1 MLSKKINLLCSGLVV
16 CSALFSASTFSV
28 AAATA
33 DLSLTI
39 DSQSYTG
46 TYTGDLK
53 NDEPSGEGTFSYSDE
68 DGSYSVSGTW
78 KRGLLNGS
86 VTATASDGFYTSC
99 RYSDGK
105 PYGRLLKYNA
115 KDQLT
120 GYDFYYQMRTISS
133 LKEKSV
139 DADYNSLLGTT
150 FPDTPQKITGTV
162 SAVFSTA
169 SNAFVILM
177 DKQNHPYVL
186 TYVNN
191 STNKFNQGIVPNLK
205 IGDQIT
211 AYGYL
216 QKQDSLDSMKSKL
229 GRSLLVTDV
238 PSDLNSLS
246 DSDLNKEL
254 DSLTKISDTVYNEL
268 STNTL
273 PFILVFAA
281 EVNGHSSF
289 NIQNPNMDYSDIID
303 NPYLYSNLSYT
314 LTGTVQKAIANYD
327 TGYVQMLI
335 SESDTENLFYVKYRY
350 SDGSSLPATGD
361 IVTVEGTFNGNY
373 KKIIPSEDANLIPP
387 SSRNIKTDSDDTKS
401 TIDKSESEKLDTFV
415 DEDVADEY
423 EDVAD
428 EYEDYD
434 DIAYVILYP
443 RLTTVSV
450 TITK

>member
-16 CSALFSASTFSV
+16 CSALFSASTFS
-28 AAATA
+28 ATAATA
-33 DLSLTI
+33 NLSLTI
-39 DSQSYTG
+39 DSQSYNG
-46 TYTGDLK
+46 TYTGDIK
-53 NDEPSGEGTFSYSDE
+53 NDEPSGEGTFSDE
-68 DGSYSVSGTW
+68 DASYSVSGTW
-78 KRGLLNGS
+78 KKGLLNGS
-86 VTATASDGFYTSC
+86 VTTTASDGSYTSC
-99 RYSDGK
+99 YYSDGK

-115 KDQLT
+115 KNQLT

-133 LKEKSV
+133 LKERSV
-139 DADYNSLLGTT
+139 DADYNVLLGTT

-169 SNAFVILM
+169 SNSFVILM
-177 DKQNHPYVL
+177 DKQKHPYVL

-216 QKQDSLDSMKSKL
+216 QKQDSLDSIKSKL
-229 GRSLLVTDV
+229 GRSILITDV
-238 PSDLNSLS
+238 PSDLSSLS
-246 DSDLNKEL
+246 NSDLNNEL
-254 DSLTKISDTVYNEL
+254 DSLTRDSETVYNEL

-281 EVNGHSSF
+281 DVDNNASF
-289 NIQNPNMDYSDIID
+289 NIQNPSMDYSNIAN

-314 LTGTVQKAIANYD
+314 LTGTVQKSIANY
-327 TGYVQMLI
+327 TRGYVQMLI
-335 SESDTENLFYVKYRY
+335 SEEGTGNLFYVKYRY

-361 IVTVEGTFNGNY
+361 NVTVNGLFNGNY
-373 KKIIPSEDANLIPP
+373 KKIIPSENAKLITTIPP
-387 SSRNIKTDSDDTKS
+387 DNSKDSSENDSTS
-401 TIDKSESEKLDTFV
+401 IDNNTEAI
-415 DEDVADEY
+415 DEFID

-434 DIAYVILYP
+434 DISYVILYP
-443 RLTTVSV
+443 RITTSSV
-450 TITK
+450 TINK

>member
-1 MLSKKINLLCSGLVV
+1 MLSKKINLLCAGLVT
-16 CSALFSASTFSV
+16 CSALFSTSTISV
-28 AAATA
+28 AAANT
-33 DLSLTI
+33 DMSLTI

-53 NDEPSGEGTFSYSDE
+53 NGEPSGEGTFSFSDE
-68 DGSYSVSGTW
+68 KDSYSVSGIW
-78 KRGLLNGS
+78 KKGKLNGS
-86 VTATASDGFYTSC
+86 VTTTASYTSC
-99 RYSDGK
+99 HYSDDK
-105 PYGRLLKYNA
+105 PYGRLLKYSAN
-115 KDQLT
+115 DQLT
-120 GYDFYYQMRTISS
+120 GYDFYYQMRTLSS

-139 DADYNSLLGTT
+139 NADYNVLLGTT
-150 FPDTPQKITGTV
+150 FPNTPQKITGTV

-205 IGDQIT
+205 IGDQVT

-216 QKQDSLDSMKSKL
+216 QRQDSLDSMKSKL
-229 GRSLLVTDV
+229 GRSLLITDA
-238 PSDLNSLS
+238 PSDLSSLS
-246 DSDLNKEL
+246 DSDLSNEL
-254 DSLTKISDTVYNEL
+254 DSLTKASETVYNEL

-273 PFILVFAA
+273 PFILIFAA
-281 EVNGHSSF
+281 EVDGHSLF
-289 NIQNPNMDYSDIID
+289 NIKNPSLDYSDIID
-303 NPYLYSNLSYT
+303 NPYLYSNLSYA
-314 LTGTVQKAIANYD
+314 LTGTVQKTIANYD
-327 TGYVQMLI
+327 KGYVQMLI
-335 SESDTENLFYVKYRY
+335 SENNTENLFYVKYRY

-361 IVTVEGTFNGNY
+361 IVTVDGVFDGNY
-373 KKIIPSEDANLIPP
+373 KKIIPSENAKLISPTP
-387 SSRNIKTDSDDTKS
+387 SKNNKKDSDTTDSTGDDT
-401 TIDKSESEKLDTFV
+401 TAEELDAFV
-415 DEDVADEY
+415 D

-450 TITK
+450 TINK

>member
-1 MLSKKINLLCSGLVV
+1 MLSKKINLLCAGLVT
-16 CSALFSASTFSV
+16 CSALFSTSTISV
-28 AAATA
+28 AAANT
-33 DLSLTI
+33 DMSLTI

-53 NDEPSGEGTFSYSDE
+53 NGEGTFSFSDE
-68 DGSYSVSGTW
+68 KDSYSVSGIW
-78 KRGLLNGS
+78 KKGKLNGS
-86 VTATASDGFYTSC
+86 VTTTASDGSYTSC
-99 RYSDGK
+99 HYSDDK
-105 PYGRLLKYNA
+105 PYGRLLKYSAN
-115 KDQLT
+115 DQLT
-120 GYDFYYQMRTISS
+120 GYDFYYQMRTLSS

-139 DADYNSLLGTT
+139 NADYNVLLGTT

-205 IGDQIT
+205 IGDQVT

-216 QKQDSLDSMKSKL
+216 QRQDSLDSMKSKL
-229 GRSLLVTDV
+229 GRSLLITDA
-238 PSDLNSLS
+238 PSDLSSLS
-246 DSDLNKEL
+246 DSDLSNEL
-254 DSLTKISDTVYNEL
+254 DSLTKASETVYNEL

-273 PFILVFAA
+273 PFILIFAA
-281 EVNGHSSF
+281 EVDGHSLF
-289 NIQNPNMDYSDIID
+289 NIKNPSLDYSDIID
-303 NPYLYSNLSYT
+303 NPYLYSNLSYA
-314 LTGTVQKAIANYD
+314 LTGTVQKTIANYD
-327 TGYVQMLI
+327 KGYVQMLI
-335 SESDTENLFYVKYRY
+335 SENNTENLFYVKYRY

-361 IVTVEGTFNGNY
+361 IVTVDGVFDGNY
-373 KKIIPSEDANLIPP
+373 KKIIPSENAKLISPTP
-387 SSRNIKTDSDDTKS
+387 SKNNKKDSDTTDSTGDDT
-401 TIDKSESEKLDTFV
+401 TAEELDAFV
-415 DEDVADEY
+415 D

-450 TITK
+450 TINK

>member
-16 CSALFSASTFSV
+16 CSALFSASTFS
-28 AAATA
+28 ATAATA
-33 DLSLTI
+33 NLSLTI
-39 DSQSYTG
+39 DSQSYNG
-46 TYTGDLK
+46 TYTGDIK
-53 NDEPSGEGTFSYSDE
+53 NDEPSGEGTFSDE
-68 DGSYSVSGTW
+68 DASYSVSGTW
-78 KRGLLNGS
+78 KKGLLNGS
-86 VTATASDGFYTSC
+86 VTTTASDGSYTSC
-99 RYSDGK
+99 YYSDGK

-115 KDQLT
+115 KNQLT

-133 LKEKSV
+133 LKERSV
-139 DADYNSLLGTT
+139 DADYNVLLGTT

-169 SNAFVILM
+169 SNSFVILM
-177 DKQNHPYVL
+177 DKQKHPYVL

-216 QKQDSLDSMKSKL
+216 QKQDSLDSIKSKL
-229 GRSLLVTDV
+229 GRSILITDV
-238 PSDLNSLS
+238 PSDLSSLS
-246 DSDLNKEL
+246 NSDLNNEL
-254 DSLTKISDTVYNEL
+254 DSLTRDSETVYNEL

-281 EVNGHSSF
+281 DVDNSTSF
-289 NIQNPNMDYSDIID
+289 NIQNPGMDYSDIAN

-314 LTGTVQKAIANYD
+314 LTGTVQKSIANY
-327 TGYVQMLI
+327 TKGYVQMLI
-335 SESDTENLFYVKYRY
+335 SEEGTGNLFYVKYRY

-361 IVTVEGTFNGNY
+361 NVTVNGLFNGNY
-373 KKIIPSEDANLIPP
+373 KKIIPSENAKLITTIPP
-387 SSRNIKTDSDDTKS
+387 DNSKDSSENDSTS
-401 TIDKSESEKLDTFV
+401 IDNNTEAI
-415 DEDVADEY
+415 DEFID

-434 DIAYVILYP
+434 DISYVILYP
-443 RLTTVSV
+443 RITTSSV
-450 TITK
+450 TINK

>member
-39 DSQSYTG
+39 NSQSHNG
-46 TYTGDLK
+46 TYTGDIK
-53 NDEPSGEGTFSYSDE
+53 NDEPSGEGTFSFSDE
-68 DGSYSVSGTW
+68 EDSYSISGTW
-78 KRGLLNGS
+78 KKGLLNGS
-86 VTATASDGFYTSC
+86 VTTTASNGSYTSC

-115 KDQLT
+115 NDQLT
-120 GYDFYYQMRTISS
+120 GFDFYYQMRTISS
-133 LKEKSV
+133 LKERSV
-139 DADYNSLLGTT
+139 DADYNVLLGTT
-150 FPDTPQKITGTV
+150 FPNTPQKITGTV

-169 SNAFVILM
+169 SNSFVILM

-216 QKQDSLDSMKSKL
+216 QKQDSLDSMKGKL

-246 DSDLNKEL
+246 DSDLNNEL
-254 DSLTKISDTVYNEL
+254 DYLTKTSETVYNEL

-281 EVNGHSSF
+281 EINGHSSF
-289 NIQNPNMDYSDIID
+289 NIQNPSMDYSDIAN

-314 LTGTVQKAIANYD
+314 LTGTVQKAIANYAK
-327 TGYVQMLI
+327 GYVQMLI
-335 SESDTENLFYVKYRY
+335 LEEDTANLFYVKYRY

-361 IVTVEGTFNGNY
+361 NVTVAGSFNGNY
-373 KKIIPSEDANLIPP
+373 KKIIPSENAKLIAVAP
-387 SSRNIKTDSDDTKS
+387 TDSSDASGKIDS
-401 TIDKSESEKLDTFV
+401 TSIDSNVEAIDEFV
-415 DEDVADEY
+415 D

-434 DIAYVILYP
+434 DISYVILYP
-443 RLTTVSV
+443 RMTTTSV
-450 TITK
+450 TINK

>member
-16 CSALFSASTFSV
+16 CSAFFSASTFSV

-39 DSQSYTG
+39 DSQSHNG
-46 TYTGDLK
+46 TYTGDIK
-53 NDEPSGEGTFSYSDE
+53 NDEPSGEGTFSFSDE
-68 DGSYSVSGTW
+68 EDSYSISGTW
-78 KRGLLNGS
+78 KKGLLNGS
-86 VTATASDGFYTSC
+86 VTTTASNGSYTSC

-115 KDQLT
+115 NDQLT
-120 GYDFYYQMRTISS
+120 GFDFYYQMRTISS
-133 LKEKSV
+133 LKERSV
-139 DADYNSLLGTT
+139 DADYNVLLGTT

-169 SNAFVILM
+169 SNSFVILM

-216 QKQDSLDSMKSKL
+216 QKQDSLDSMKGKL

-246 DSDLNKEL
+246 DSDLNNEL
-254 DSLTKISDTVYNEL
+254 DSLTKTSETVYNEL

-281 EVNGHSSF
+281 EINGHSSF
-289 NIQNPNMDYSDIID
+289 NIQNPSMDYSDIIE

-314 LTGTVQKAIANYD
+314 LAGTVQKAIANYD
-327 TGYVQMLI
+327 KGYVQMLI
-335 SESDTENLFYVKYRY
+335 SENDTENLFYVKYRY

-361 IVTVEGTFNGNY
+361 NVTVDGLFNGNY
-373 KKIIPSEDANLIPP
+373 KKIIPSENAELIPTTP
-387 SSRNIKTDSDDTKS
+387 AYNSKDSSENDSTS
-401 TIDKSESEKLDTFV
+401 IDSNTESINEFID
-415 DEDVADEY
+415 

-434 DIAYVILYP
+434 DISYVILYP
-443 RLTTVSV
+443 RITTTSV
-450 TITK
+450 TINK

>member
-1 MLSKKINLLCSGLVV
+1 MLSKKINLLCAGLVT
-16 CSALFSASTFSV
+16 CSALFSTSTISV
-28 AAATA
+28 AAANT
-33 DLSLTI
+33 DMSLTI

-53 NDEPSGEGTFSYSDE
+53 NGEPSGEGTFSFSDE
-68 DGSYSVSGTW
+68 KDSYSVSGIW
-78 KRGLLNGS
+78 KKGKLNGS
-86 VTATASDGFYTSC
+86 VTTTASDGSYTSC
-99 RYSDGK
+99 HYSDDK
-105 PYGRLLKYNA
+105 PYGRLLKYSAN
-115 KDQLT
+115 DQLT
-120 GYDFYYQMRTISS
+120 GYDFYYQMRTLSS

-139 DADYNSLLGTT
+139 NADYNVLLGTT

-205 IGDQIT
+205 IGDQVT

-216 QKQDSLDSMKSKL
+216 QRQDSLDSMKSKL
-229 GRSLLVTDV
+229 GRSLLITDA
-238 PSDLNSLS
+238 PSDLSSLS
-246 DSDLNKEL
+246 DSDLSNEL
-254 DSLTKISDTVYNEL
+254 DSLTKASETVYNEL

-273 PFILVFAA
+273 PFILIFAA
-281 EVNGHSSF
+281 EVDGHSLF
-289 NIQNPNMDYSDIID
+289 NIKNPSLDYSDIID
-303 NPYLYSNLSYT
+303 NPYLYSNLSYA
-314 LTGTVQKAIANYD
+314 LTGTVQKTIANYD
-327 TGYVQMLI
+327 KGYVQMLI
-335 SESDTENLFYVKYRY
+335 SENNTENLFYVKYRY

-361 IVTVEGTFNGNY
+361 IVTVDGVFDGNY
-373 KKIIPSEDANLIPP
+373 KKIIPSENAKLISPTPSKNNKKDSDA
-387 SSRNIKTDSDDTKS
+387 TDSTGDDT
-401 TIDKSESEKLDTFV
+401 TAEELDAFV
-415 DEDVADEY
+415 D

-450 TITK
+450 TINK

>member
-53 NDEPSGEGTFSYSDE
+53 NDEPSGEGTFSFSDE
-68 DGSYSVSGTW
+68 EDSYSVSGTW
-78 KRGLLNGS
+78 KKGLLNGS
-86 VTATASDGFYTSC
+86 VTTTASDGSYTTC

-133 LKEKSV
+133 LKERSV
-139 DADYNSLLGTT
+139 DADYNVLLGTT

-169 SNAFVILM
+169 SNSFVILM

-229 GRSLLVTDV
+229 GRSLLITDI

-246 DSDLNKEL
+246 DSDLNNEL
-254 DSLTKISDTVYNEL
+254 DSLTRDSETVYNEL

-289 NIQNPNMDYSDIID
+289 NVQNPTMDYSDIID

-327 TGYVQMLI
+327 KGYIQMFI
-335 SESDTENLFYVKYRY
+335 SEKDTENLYYIKYRY

-361 IVTVEGTFNGNY
+361 IVTVDGVFNGNY
-373 KKIIPSEDANLIPP
+373 KKIIPSEDAKLISSTP
-387 SSRNIKTDSDDTKS
+387 STNSKKESDTTDSTTDDT
-401 TIDKSESEKLDTFV
+401 TAEELDAFV

-423 EDVAD
+423 N
-428 EYEDYD
+428 DYD

-450 TITK
+450 TINK

>member
-39 DSQSYTG
+39 DSQTYAG
-46 TYTGDLK
+46 TYIGDLK
-53 NDEPSGEGTFSYSDE
+53 NDEPSGEGTFSFSDE
-68 DGSYSVSGTW
+68 ENSYSVSGTW
-78 KRGLLNGS
+78 KKGLLNGS
-86 VTATASDGFYTSC
+86 VTTTASDGSYTTC

-133 LKEKSV
+133 LKERSV
-139 DADYNSLLGTT
+139 DADYNVLLGTT

-169 SNAFVILM
+169 SNSFVILM
-177 DKQNHPYVL
+177 DNQNHPYVL

-229 GRSLLVTDV
+229 GRSLLITDI

-246 DSDLNKEL
+246 DSDLNNEL
-254 DSLTKISDTVYNEL
+254 DSLTRDSETVYNEL

-281 EVNGHSSF
+281 EVNGYSSF
-289 NIQNPNMDYSDIID
+289 NVQNPTMDYSDIID

-327 TGYVQMLI
+327 KGYVQMLI
-335 SESDTENLFYVKYRY
+335 SENDTENLFYVKYRY

-361 IVTVEGTFNGNY
+361 IVTVDGVFNGNY
-373 KKIIPSEDANLIPP
+373 KKIIPSEDAKLISATP
-387 SSRNIKTDSDDTKS
+387 SANSKTDSDTTDSTADDT
-401 TIDKSESEKLDTFV
+401 TAEELDAFV

-423 EDVAD
+423 K
-428 EYEDYD
+428 DYD

-450 TITK
+450 TINK

>member
-1 MLSKKINLLCSGLVV
+1 MLSKKINLLCAGLVT
-16 CSALFSASTFSV
+16 CSALFSTSTISV
-28 AAATA
+28 AAANT
-33 DLSLTI
+33 DMSLTI

-53 NDEPSGEGTFSYSDE
+53 NGEPSGEGTFSFSDE
-68 DGSYSVSGTW
+68 KDSYSVSGIW
-78 KRGLLNGS
+78 KKGKLNGS
-86 VTATASDGFYTSC
+86 VTTTASDGSYTSC
-99 RYSDGK
+99 HYSDDK
-105 PYGRLLKYNA
+105 PYGRLLKYSAN
-115 KDQLT
+115 DQLT
-120 GYDFYYQMRTISS
+120 GYDFYYQMRTLSS

-139 DADYNSLLGTT
+139 NADYNVLLGTT

-205 IGDQIT
+205 IGDQVT

-216 QKQDSLDSMKSKL
+216 QRQDSLDSMKSKL
-229 GRSLLVTDV
+229 GRSLLITDA
-238 PSDLNSLS
+238 PS
-246 DSDLNKEL
+246 DSDLSNEL
-254 DSLTKISDTVYNEL
+254 DSLTKASETVYNEL

-273 PFILVFAA
+273 PFILIFAA
-281 EVNGHSSF
+281 EVDGHSLF
-289 NIQNPNMDYSDIID
+289 NIKNPSLDYSDIID
-303 NPYLYSNLSYT
+303 NPYLYSNLSYA
-314 LTGTVQKAIANYD
+314 LTGTVQKTIANYD
-327 TGYVQMLI
+327 KGYVQMLI
-335 SESDTENLFYVKYRY
+335 SENNTENLFYVKYRY

-361 IVTVEGTFNGNY
+361 IVTVDGVFDGNY
-373 KKIIPSEDANLIPP
+373 KKIIPSENAKLISPTP
-387 SSRNIKTDSDDTKS
+387 SKNNKKDSDTTDSTGDDT
-401 TIDKSESEKLDTFV
+401 TAEELDAFV
-415 DEDVADEY
+415 D

-450 TITK
+450 TINK

>member
-16 CSALFSASTFSV
+16 CSALFSASTFS
-28 AAATA
+28 ATAATA
-33 DLSLTI
+33 NLSLTI
-39 DSQSYTG
+39 DSQSYNG
-46 TYTGDLK
+46 TYTGDIK
-53 NDEPSGEGTFSYSDE
+53 NDEPSGEGTFSDE
-68 DGSYSVSGTW
+68 DASYSVSGTW
-78 KRGLLNGS
+78 KKGLLNGS
-86 VTATASDGFYTSC
+86 VTTTASDGSYTSC
-99 RYSDGK
+99 YYSDGK

-115 KDQLT
+115 KNQLT

-133 LKEKSV
+133 LKERSV
-139 DADYNSLLGTT
+139 DADYNVLLGTT

-169 SNAFVILM
+169 SNSFVILM
-177 DKQNHPYVL
+177 DKQKHPYVL

-327 TGYVQMLI
+327 KGYVQMLI

-401 TIDKSESEKLDTFV
+401 TIDESESEELDTFV

-450 TITK
+450 TINK

>member
-39 DSQSYTG
+39 DSQSHNG
-46 TYTGDLK
+46 TYTGDIK
-53 NDEPSGEGTFSYSDE
+53 NDEPSGEGTFSFSDE
-68 DGSYSVSGTW
+68 EDSYSISGTW
-78 KRGLLNGS
+78 KKGLLNGS
-86 VTATASDGFYTSC
+86 VTTTASNGSYTSC

-115 KDQLT
+115 NDQLT
-120 GYDFYYQMRTISS
+120 GFDFYYQMRTISS
-133 LKEKSV
+133 LKERSV
-139 DADYNSLLGTT
+139 DADYNVLLGTT

-169 SNAFVILM
+169 SNSFVILM

-216 QKQDSLDSMKSKL
+216 QKQDSLDSMKGKL

-246 DSDLNKEL
+246 DSDLNNEL
-254 DSLTKISDTVYNEL
+254 DSLTKTSETVYNEL

-281 EVNGHSSF
+281 EINGHSSF
-289 NIQNPNMDYSDIID
+289 NIQNPSMDYSDIIE

-314 LTGTVQKAIANYD
+314 LAGTVQKAIANYD
-327 TGYVQMLI
+327 KGYVQMLI
-335 SESDTENLFYVKYRY
+335 SENDTENLFYVKYRY

-361 IVTVEGTFNGNY
+361 NVTVDGLFNGNY
-373 KKIIPSEDANLIPP
+373 KKIIPSENAELIPTTP
-387 SSRNIKTDSDDTKS
+387 AYNSKDSSENDSTS
-401 TIDKSESEKLDTFV
+401 IDSNTESINEFID
-415 DEDVADEY
+415 

-434 DIAYVILYP
+434 DISYVILYP
-443 RLTTVSV
+443 RITTTSV
-450 TITK
+450 TINK

>member
-53 NDEPSGEGTFSYSDE
+53 NDEPSGEGTFSFSDE
-68 DGSYSVSGTW
+68 EDSYSVSGTW
-78 KRGLLNGS
+78 KKGLLNGS
-86 VTATASDGFYTSC
+86 VTTTASDGSYTTC

-133 LKEKSV
+133 LKERSV
-139 DADYNSLLGTT
+139 DADYNVLLGTT

-169 SNAFVILM
+169 SNSFVILM

-229 GRSLLVTDV
+229 GRSLLITDI

-246 DSDLNKEL
+246 DSDLNNEL
-254 DSLTKISDTVYNEL
+254 DSLTRDSETVYNEL

-289 NIQNPNMDYSDIID
+289 NVQNPTMDYSDIID

-327 TGYVQMLI
+327 KSYVQMFI
-335 SESDTENLFYVKYRY
+335 SEKDTENLYYIKYRY

-361 IVTVEGTFNGNY
+361 IVTVDGVFNGNY
-373 KKIIPSEDANLIPP
+373 KKIIPSEDAKLISSTP
-387 SSRNIKTDSDDTKS
+387 STNSKKESDTTDSTTDDT
-401 TIDKSESEKLDTFV
+401 TAEELDAFV

-423 EDVAD
+423 N
-428 EYEDYD
+428 DYD

-450 TITK
+450 TINK

>member
-1 MLSKKINLLCSGLVV
+1 MLSKKINLLCSGLVS
-16 CSALFSASTFSV
+16 CAAFFSVSTFSV

-39 DSQSYTG
+39 DSQSYAG

-53 NDEPSGEGTFSYSDE
+53 NDEPSGEGTFSFSDE
-68 DGSYSVSGTW
+68 EDSYSVSGTW
-78 KRGLLNGS
+78 KKGLLNGS
-86 VTATASDGFYTSC
+86 VTITASDGSYTSC

-105 PYGRLLKYNA
+105 PYGRLLKYDA
-115 KDQLT
+115 KNQLT

-133 LKEKSV
+133 LKERSV
-139 DADYNSLLGTT
+139 DADYNVLLGTT

-169 SNAFVILM
+169 SNSFVILM
-177 DKQNHPYVL
+177 DNQNHPYVL

-216 QKQDSLDSMKSKL
+216 QKQDSLDSMKNKL

-238 PSDLNSLS
+238 PSDLNSLA
-246 DSDLNKEL
+246 DSDLNNEL
-254 DSLTKISDTVYNEL
+254 DSLTRDSETVYNEL

-289 NIQNPNMDYSDIID
+289 NIQNPSMDYSDIID

-327 TGYVQMLI
+327 KDYVQMFI

-361 IVTVEGTFNGNY
+361 IVTVDGVFNGNY
-373 KKIIPSEDANLIPP
+373 KKIIPSEDAKLISSAP
-387 SSRNIKTDSDDTKS
+387 STNNKTDSDTTDSTTDDT
-401 TIDKSESEKLDTFV
+401 TTEELDAFV

-423 EDVAD
+423 D
-428 EYEDYD
+428 DYD

-450 TITK
+450 TINK

>member
-16 CSALFSASTFSV
+16 CSALFSASTFS
-28 AAATA
+28 ATAATA
-33 DLSLTI
+33 NLSLTI
-39 DSQSYTG
+39 DSQSYNG
-46 TYTGDLK
+46 TYTGNIK
-53 NDEPSGEGTFSYSDE
+53 NDEPSGEGTFSDE
-68 DGSYSVSGTW
+68 DASYSVSGTW
-78 KRGLLNGS
+78 KKGLLNGS
-86 VTATASDGFYTSC
+86 VTTTASDGSYTSC
-99 RYSDGK
+99 YYSDGK

-115 KDQLT
+115 KNQLT

-133 LKEKSV
+133 LKERSV
-139 DADYNSLLGTT
+139 DADYNVLLGTT

-169 SNAFVILM
+169 SNSFVILM
-177 DKQNHPYVL
+177 DKQKHPYVL

-216 QKQDSLDSMKSKL
+216 QKQDSLDSIKSKL
-229 GRSLLVTDV
+229 GRSILITDV
-238 PSDLNSLS
+238 PSDLSSLS
-246 DSDLNKEL
+246 NSDLNNEL
-254 DSLTKISDTVYNEL
+254 DSLTRDSETVYNEL

-281 EVNGHSSF
+281 DVDNNASF
-289 NIQNPNMDYSDIID
+289 NIQNPSMDYSNIAN

-314 LTGTVQKAIANYD
+314 LTGTVQKSIANY
-327 TGYVQMLI
+327 TRGYVQMLI
-335 SESDTENLFYVKYRY
+335 SEEGTGNLFYVKYRY

-361 IVTVEGTFNGNY
+361 NVTVNGLFNGNY
-373 KKIIPSEDANLIPP
+373 KKIIPSENAKLITTIPP
-387 SSRNIKTDSDDTKS
+387 DNSKDSSENDSTS
-401 TIDKSESEKLDTFV
+401 IDNNTEAI
-415 DEDVADEY
+415 DEFID

-434 DIAYVILYP
+434 DISYVILYP
-443 RLTTVSV
+443 RITTSSV
-450 TITK
+450 TINK

>member
-16 CSALFSASTFSV
+16 CSTLFSASTFSV
-28 AAATA
+28 AAATT

-39 DSQSYTG
+39 DSQTYAG

-53 NDEPSGEGTFSYSDE
+53 NDEPSGEGTFSFSDDE
-68 DGSYSVSGTW
+68 DSYSVSGTW
-78 KRGLLNGS
+78 KKGLLNGS
-86 VTATASDGFYTSC
+86 VTTTASDGSYTSC

-133 LKEKSV
+133 LKERSV
-139 DADYNSLLGTT
+139 DADYNVLLGTT

-169 SNAFVILM
+169 SNSFVILM

-216 QKQDSLDSMKSKL
+216 QKQDSLDSMKNKL
-229 GRSLLVTDV
+229 GRSLLITDV
-238 PSDLNSLS
+238 PSDLNGLS
-246 DSDLNKEL
+246 DSDLNNEL
-254 DSLTKISDTVYNEL
+254 DSLTKDSETIYNEF

-273 PFILVFAA
+273 PFILIFAA

-289 NIQNPNMDYSDIID
+289 NIQSPNMDYSDIID

-314 LTGTVQKAIANYD
+314 LNGTVQKAIANYD
-327 TGYVQMLI
+327 KGYVQMFI
-335 SESDTENLFYVKYRY
+335 SENDTENLFYVKYRY

-361 IVTVEGTFNGNY
+361 IVTVDGVFNGNY
-373 KKIIPSEDANLIPP
+373 KKIIPSEDAKLISSTP
-387 SSRNIKTDSDDTKS
+387 STNSKTDSDTTDSTTDDT
-401 TIDKSESEKLDTFV
+401 TAEELDAFV

-423 EDVAD
+423 N
-428 EYEDYD
+428 DYD

-450 TITK
+450 TINK